1 MRYLEKRGVNG
12 PMGELNAKY
21 YIEIALDST
30 ETKPT
35 EMVADGSVALE
46 TDTGKVYVFNE
57 KTSTWILYKTAK
69 EG

>member
-12 PMGELNAKY
+12 ALGDLNAKY

-35 EMVADGSVALE
+35 EMVADGSIALE

-57 KTSTWILYKTAK
+57 NTSAWILYKTVK

>member
-12 PMGELNAKY
+12 AAGALDAKY

-35 EMVADGSVALE
+35 DMIADGSVALE

-57 KTSTWILYKTAK
+57 ASTAWVLYKTVK